1 MLKTGKLQEHKN
13 MSEGPTQVFRSAFE
27 LLFRMYWDVVNRRV
41 EIFKTD
47 EATKYNN
54 YNKHVTG
61 AAAPPDIKGQR
72 FN

>member
-1 MLKTGKLQEHKN
+1 
-13 MSEGPTQVFRSAFE
+13 
-27 LLFRMYWDVVNRRV
+27 MYWDVVNRRV